1 MPRVKNLSTG
11 LEHLVPPGHFS
22 LNDPEYKIL
31 PERER
36 QAAPKAAAEK
46 PKPEPKKRK

>member
-1 MPRVKNLSTG
+1 VPRVKNLSTG

-22 LNDPEYKIL
+22 LNDPEYEVL
-31 PERER
+31 PER